1 MKIESMQ
8 TLSADPVRFERTR
21 KESGATAN
29 SLTFRDNEGTKPQET
44 FQKDSRSAD
53 EIRKAVE
60 TINTQLEIMNRSIQF
75 SIDERSHDI
84 VVKVVDKESGEV
96 IRQVPPENV
105 LRLREHMEKACG
117 LIVEE
122 EV

>member
-1 MKIESMQ
+1 MKIESIRS
-8 TLSADPVRFERTR
+8 LPADPARFERTR
-21 KESGATAN
+21 TVSEATAH
-29 SLTFRDNEGTKPQET
+29 SLTFRDSEVTKPQET

-53 EIRKAVE
+53 MIRKAVE